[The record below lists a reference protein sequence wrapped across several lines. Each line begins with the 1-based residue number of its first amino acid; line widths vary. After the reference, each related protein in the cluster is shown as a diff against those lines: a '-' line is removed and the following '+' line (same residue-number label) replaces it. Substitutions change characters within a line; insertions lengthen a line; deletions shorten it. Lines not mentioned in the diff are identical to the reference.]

1 MRHLPSVI
9 AAIALTTISS
19 ASFAT
24 PPLFYGY
31 EIWASDQSNSA
42 QGIAAPGVAGGYV
55 WIWDS
60 ADLERQ
66 LAGGPDAQP
75 LGCAPGKAPGNAGPC
90 NVLDL
95 FPADLEEIDADG
107 QPTGLQR
114 GDLAGFGRLHGMLPD
129 PQSRYMNVNLFAP
142 NGGYVGIIDTR
153 SKAAVALFR
162 VTGSSAG
169 RSVHMSYWTDDGSAL
184 LIANL
189 NGKLLERI
197 DVERNP
203 SGKIMEATF
212 NRSATLSVGTG
223 LSVTSGATA
232 FRGLNVRGQ
241 ALIGTVSGSYDDADL
256 SDLTPNGKCKENG
269 CAAGSDGA
277 AGGRPN
283 NLIICPLSTA
293 NDNVYVTLAAGG
305 LLIADVRATPMAIVG
320 EYGNQV
326 INGAGCGGALVGEEI
341 WINAGVSASPAGGTH
356 STYTLYAIDDSV
368 VTYGAAENS
377 PAPTVVYKDAG
388 NTATNGNVGGFAPNL
403 TGQLPGVSTRRDAH
417 GLAATLDEAYVHSAD
432 RIQNTMDV
440 FDTATL
446 TFTSYDLTSADG
458 QGDGSGACGLRSV
471 ADDVGLPTNDPA
483 GDLMYATPDGK
494 YLLIA
499 LRGPAPV
506 SVDHSSQG
514 SCPGVGVIALT
525 DGGASGY
532 LVDVLR
538 TTNTTDTSSGSAPG
552 GHAYQ
557 GAERSDVHGV
567 SVVRKQHCGSA
578 ASPASRGRC
587 TP

>member
-1 MRHLPSVI
+1 MILIRSPGGIIMRHLPTLI
-9 AAIALTTISS
+9 AAIASTTFCS
-19 ASFAT
+19 ASFAA
-24 PPLFYGY
+24 PPLGDGY
-31 EIWASDQSNSA
+31 EIWASDQSNSVP
-42 QGIAAPGVAGGYV
+42 GIAAPGVAGGYV

-60 ADLERQ
+60 EDLERQ

-75 LGCAPGKAPGNAGPC
+75 LGCAPGKAPGNVGPC

-95 FPADLEEIDADG
+95 FPADLEEIGADG

-114 GDLAGFGRLHGMLPD
+114 GDLAGFGRVHGMLPD
-129 PQSRYMNVNLFAP
+129 PQNRYMNVNLFAP

-169 RSVHMSYWTDDGSAL
+169 RSVHMSYWTHDGSAL
-184 LIANL
+184 LVANL

-203 SGKIMEATF
+203 SGRIMAANF
-212 NRSATLSVGTG
+212 NRSATLSVGQG

-232 FRGLNVRGQ
+232 FRGHNARGQ
-241 ALIGTVSGSYDDADL
+241 PLIGSVSGSYDDADL
-256 SDLTPNGKCKENG
+256 GDLTPQGKCKENG
-269 CAAGSDGA
+269 CAGGSDGA

-305 LLIADVRATPMAIVG
+305 LLIADARATPMAIVG

-326 INGAGCGGALVGEEI
+326 INGAGCGGALVDDEI
-341 WINAGVSASPAGGTH
+341 WINAGVSASPAGETH
-356 STYTLYAIDDSV
+356 STYTLYAIDDSA

-388 NTATNGNVGGFAPNL
+388 NTATNGNVGGLAPNVS
-403 TGQLPGVSTRRDAH
+403 GQIPGLSTRRDAH
-417 GLAATLDEAYVHSAD
+417 GLTATLDEAYVHSAD

-446 TFTSYDLTSADG
+446 ALTTYDLTSADG
-458 QGDGSGACGLRSV
+458 QGNGPGACGLRSV

-483 GDLMYATPDGK
+483 SDLMYPTPDGK

-499 LRGPAPV
+499 LRGPVPV
-506 SVDHSSQG
+506 SVNHSSQG

-525 DGGASGY
+525 DNGASGY

-538 TTNTTDTSSGSAPG
+538 TTNTADTSSGGAPG
-552 GHAYQ
+552 GHPYQ

-567 SVVRKQHCGSA
+567 SVVRKQ
-578 ASPASRGRC
+578 R
-587 TP
+587 